1 IARRRNVKTFLLLLS
16 IVAVV
21 PAARAAAS
29 PATVADM
36 RAAVQRTLPYIEKV
50 GTQWIREQKCNSC
63 HAVTFMIWSH
73 NEAAAR
79 GLDVDRAK
87 LAEWT
92 NWSLADALSDRRWF
106 KLRPA
111 SIDALKVAGMSDAA
125 LAKLK
130 PLIGKTYVTT
140 GEYEQALKSA
150 LGEEDFARSHDA
162 L

>member
-1 IARRRNVKTFLLLLS
+1 MV
-16 IVAVV
+16 
-21 PAARAAAS
+21 
-29 PATVADM
+29 
-36 RAAVQRTLPYIEKV
+36 
-50 GTQWIREQKCNSC
+50 
-63 HAVTFMIWSH
+63 WSH

-111 SIDALKVAGMSDAA
+111 SIDALKVAGMSDAV

-130 PLIGKTYVTT
+130 PLIGKTHLTEAQYV
-140 GEYEQALKSA
+140 EALKPP
-150 LGEEDFARSHDA
+150 
-162 L
+162 

>member
-1 IARRRNVKTFLLLLS
+1 
-16 IVAVV
+16 
-21 PAARAAAS
+21 
-29 PATVADM
+29 
-36 RAAVQRTLPYIEKV
+36 
-50 GTQWIREQKCNSC
+50 G
-63 HAVTFMIWSH
+63 
-73 NEAAAR
+73 

-130 PLIGKTYVTT
+130 PLIGKTYLT
-140 GEYEQALKSA
+140 EAKYDEELKAA
-150 LGEEDFARSHDA
+150 LGEEDFARHRDA
-162 L
+162 LIAQARLPNDGGGPDTLAQLLVGRAAHPDNAVKTQPYAAVRSLLLEWQQPDGS